1 MGTVLE
7 RKVRL
12 DGSAEAWTCELLALE
27 PGRYAAVRYV
37 LPEERRIAGTALAL
51 PAGTVTIGHYW
62 ADRPYTAY
70 HWLSGERT
78 LGVYC
83 SVAEL
88 LRVEPDGI
96 VYLDL
101 AVDVLLLPGG
111 GVSVLDEHELPS
123 DLERET
129 LETIEDAVAALQ
141 ADPAGLLADVEAA
154 TRAAVA

>member
-1 MGTVLE
+1 MRTVVE

-12 DGSAEAWTCELLALE
+12 DGSVEEWTCELVALE

-37 LPEERRIAGTALAL
+37 LPEERRLAGSELVL
-51 PAGTVTIGHYW
+51 PAGTVTIGHFW
-62 ADRPYTAY
+62 ADRAYTAY

-88 LRVEPDGI
+88 LEVEPEGI

-129 LETIEDAVAALQ
+129 LETIEEAVAALR
-141 ADPAGLLADVEAA
+141 ADPPGLLAEIEAA
-154 TRAAVA
+154 THSALA

>member
-1 MGTVLE
+1 MRTVLE

-12 DGSAEAWTCELLALE
+12 DGSVEEWTCELLALE

-37 LPEERRIAGTALAL
+37 LPEERRLAGTELVL

-70 HWLSGERT
+70 HWLAGELT

-88 LRVEPDGI
+88 LRVEPEGI

-111 GVSVLDEHELPS
+111 AATVLDEHELPS

-129 LETIEDAVAALQ
+129 LETIEEAVGTLQ
-141 ADPAGLLADVEAA
+141 DDPPGLLAAIEAA
-154 TRAAVA
+154 TRAALS